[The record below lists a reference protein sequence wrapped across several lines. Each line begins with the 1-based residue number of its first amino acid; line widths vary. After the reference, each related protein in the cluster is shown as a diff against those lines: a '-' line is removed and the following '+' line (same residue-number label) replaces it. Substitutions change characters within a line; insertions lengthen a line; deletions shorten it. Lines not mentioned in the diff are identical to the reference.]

1 MSGAFVAL
9 LRRDLAL
16 ALRHGIDLLAVVL
29 FFLAAGALFPFA
41 IGPEPALL
49 ARVAAGIVVAM
60 AALAALLSLDRLFAA
75 DLEDG
80 GLDLIFLAPLPLE
93 LAAIAKV
100 LVHWLTTGLP
110 LLLAAPVLGLLLHLP
125 GELYGILLIALTGI
139 TLALSLLGGLGAGL
153 TLGARRG
160 GILLAFI
167 VLPLFVPVLIL
178 GMGAVLAV
186 ARGDNPVAALQLLF
200 ALDLGLLAA
209 CPWALAGAL
218 RQVLR

>member
-1 MSGAFVAL
+1 MSRAFIAV

-29 FFLAAGALFPFA
+29 FFLAAGVLFPFA
-41 IGPEPALL
+41 LGPEGALL
-49 ARVAAGIVVAM
+49 GRIAAGIVMAM

-75 DLEDG
+75 DFEDG
-80 GLDLIFLAPLPLE
+80 SLDLLFLSPLPLE
-93 LAAIAKV
+93 LAVLAK
-100 LVHWLTTGLP
+100 LSVHWLTTGLP
-110 LLLAAPVLGLLLHLP
+110 LLVAAPILGLLLHLP
-125 GELYGILLIALTGI
+125 EQLYGILLLALAGV
-139 TLALSLLGGLGAGL
+139 TLALTLLGGLGAAL

-178 GMGAVLAV
+178 GMGAVSAV
-186 ARGDNPVAALQLLF
+186 AMAASPLAALQLLL
-200 ALDLGLLAA
+200 ALDLALLAA
-209 CPWALAGAL
+209 CPWALAAAL

>member
-1 MSGAFVAL
+1 MSGAFLAL

-49 ARVAAGIVVAM
+49 ARIAAGIVVAM

-75 DLEDG
+75 DFEDG
-80 GLDLIFLAPLPLE
+80 GLDLIFLSPLPLE
-93 LAAIAKV
+93 LAAMAKV

-110 LLLAAPVLGLLLHLP
+110 LLLAAPILGLLLHLP
-125 GELYGILLIALTGI
+125 GELYGILFLALTGI

-186 ARGDNPVAALQLLF
+186 ARGDSPVAALQLLL

-218 RQVLR
+218 RQVLH